1 MDRAVAKPYP
11 TAPAVKKNIH
21 FAELAPFLGLFRE
34 GVPVICYHKVGRKPL
49 RAKLRG
55 IYVTR
60 GLFRRQMRALR
71 EAGFRTVTLDE
82 CAASP
87 APNDRKIVLTFDD
100 GSVTVLKNAAPAMAA
115 AGFTAINYLVADLIG
130 GTNMWDTVNG
140 EVPDRLMDD
149 AQVRDW
155 LAAGHEIGSHTRSH
169 PRLSKIPPDK
179 AREEIFDSKK
189 MLEDRFGIPIRHFC
203 YPYGDLSPLVRD
215 LVAEAGYATAV
226 TTEWGV
232 CQPGGDPLLI
242 HRIGARAHSLNFRN
256 VFRRLTGQPLGD

>member
-1 MDRAVAKPYP
+1 M
-11 TAPAVKKNIH
+11 KKNIH
-21 FAELAPFLGLFRE
+21 FAELAPFREIFRE

-55 IYVTR
+55 IYVTA
-60 GLFRRQMRALR
+60 GFFRRQMRELKS
-71 EAGFRTVTLDE
+71 EGFRTITLDE
-82 CAASP
+82 CAALQP
-87 APNDRKIVLTFDD
+87 PNDRQIVLTFDD
-100 GSVTVLKNAAPAMAA
+100 GSVTVLKNAVPAMAR

-130 GTNMWDTVNG
+130 GRNAWDIVNG

-169 PRLSKIPPDK
+169 PRLSKIPPAQ
-179 AREEIFDSKK
+179 AREEIFASKK
-189 MLEDRFGIPIRHFC
+189 MLEDRFGVPIRHFC
-203 YPYGDLSPLVRD
+203 YPYGDLSPQVRD
-215 LVAEAGYATAV
+215 LVAEAGYVTAV

-232 CQPGGDPLLI
+232 HRAGDDPLLI
-242 HRIGARAHSLNFRN
+242 NRIGARAHSLNFRN

>member
-1 MDRAVAKPYP
+1 MDRAGARPYP
-11 TAPAVKKNIH
+11 TLLSVKKNIH
-21 FAELAPFLGLFRE
+21 FAELAPFREIFRE

-55 IYVTR
+55 IYVTK
-60 GLFRRQMRALR
+60 GFFRRQMRALQR
-71 EAGFRTVTLDE
+71 EGFRTIALDE
-82 CAASP
+82 CAVSRP
-87 APNDRKIVLTFDD
+87 PNDRKIVLTFDD
-100 GSVTVLKNAAPAMAA
+100 GSVTVLKNAVPAMAV

-130 GTNMWDTVNG
+130 GRNEWDIVNG

-155 LAAGHEIGSHTRSH
+155 MAAGHEIGSHTRSH
-169 PRLSKIPPDK
+169 PRLSKIPLEK

-189 MLEDRFGIPIRHFC
+189 MLEDRFGVPVRHFC
-203 YPYGDLSPLVRD
+203 YPYGDLSPQVRD

-232 CQPGGDPLLI
+232 HRAGDDPLLI
-242 HRIGARAHSLNFRN
+242 NRIGARAHSLNFRN
-256 VFRRLTGQPLGD
+256 IFRRLTGQPLGD